1 MELGVIEVL
10 SCLAVN
16 GTLTFFF
23 SAIVSSYFANELAS
37 FIADF
42 TFNEYKHNVS
52 LAWASEAVTSP
63 ALWNLELAEVSND
76 TIWFD

>member
-52 LAWASEAVTSP
+52 FLITKILLHYSENTDKNV
-63 ALWNLELAEVSND
+63 
-76 TIWFD
+76 F